1 MKKGLLAVVLAAL
14 LVVPVA
20 ALAGMWSIT
29 DSEME
34 DVTGQTG
41 VTIDMSLQVTN
52 GYIAYGDSDGVATTY
67 TAAGYFTLAGMTVGG
82 ATGGAMNLTGLTVD
96 VGSTGTTSALIIGL
110 PTISGQIAFGSM
122 KLGSTAN
129 GGTSLGSLTLG
140 DLTTAASTIIV
151 KAH

>member
-1 MKKGLLAVVLAAL
+1 MKKGFLAVVLAAL

-41 VTIDMSLQVTN
+41 VTIDMSLQVTA
-52 GYIAYGDSDGVATTY
+52 GYIAYGDDGVTATY
-67 TAAGYFTLAGMTVGG
+67 TGPGFLTLAGMTVGG
-82 ATGGAMNLTGLTVD
+82 ATGGALNLTNLTVD
-96 VGSTGTTSALIIGL
+96 AGSTGTTSALIIGL
-110 PTISGQIAFGSM
+110 PTLSGKIAFSAL
-122 KLGSTAN
+122 KLGSVAN
-129 GGTSLGSLTLG
+129 DGTSLGSLTLG
-140 DLTTAASTIIV
+140 DLTTSGSTIVV